1 MRNLTI
7 AALAVATVLGAAAV
21 NDKASAMP
29 LNGLTPVVTQ
39 SAVSV
44 EKVAWVCGP
53 YRCWRQPGPY
63 WRSSWGGYWAPR
75 RYWGWGGDWH
85 RWGWG
90 WHRWG
95 WHRRWW

>member
-29 LNGLTPVVTQ
+29 LNGLTPAVTH
-39 SAVSV
+39 SAAGVQ
-44 EKVAWVCGP
+44 KAAWVCGP
-53 YRCWRQPGPY
+53 YRCWWRPY
-63 WRSSWGGYWAPR
+63 WGGYWAPR
-75 RYWGWGGDWH
+75 YYWGWGGGWH
-85 RWGWG
+85 R

>member
-7 AALAVATVLGAAAV
+7 AALAVATVLGAAAI

-29 LNGLTPVVTQ
+29 LNGLTPTMTQ

-44 EKVAWVCGP
+44 EKAAWVCGP
-53 YRCWRQPGPY
+53 YRCWWRPRPY
-63 WRSSWGGYWAPR
+63 WSGYWAPR
-75 RYWGWGGDWH
+75 RYWGWGG
-85 RWGWG
+85 GWQR

-95 WHRRWW
+95 WHRGWW